1 MRSHSRPLP
10 RMRNWLDFVLRKR
23 DTGYFLNWRLDHETD
38 CNSVVRGWGMKAICV
53 RGRGGPEAF
62 AYEEAPRPRPGE
74 GEVLVRVHA
83 AGVIHTE
90 LSWVPTWT
98 TRAGEPRP
106 LPVIPGHEF
115 SGAIAALGARVSD
128 VGVGDL
134 VYGLNDWYRDGASA
148 EYCVARVADIAHKPA
163 GVDHIHAAATPISAL
178 TAWQGL
184 VERAGLAA
192 GQRVLI
198 HGAAG
203 GVGTFAVQLA
213 RWRGARVTGTAS
225 AANLDFVR
233 SLGADEVIDYR
244 AERFEDVVR
253 DVDVVFDTVGGETLE
268 RSWGVL
274 KPGGRLVTVAASG
287 EQTTDERIRAA
298 YFIVEPSRTQLAE
311 IARLIDGGTLRPVV
325 GAVFPLAE
333 ARTGRTSR
341 CSRRG
346 RHDGFPRHE
355 VLAAG
360 PAERFVSKKLSG
372 DSAFEIV

>member
-1 MRSHSRPLP
+1 
-10 RMRNWLDFVLRKR
+10 
-23 DTGYFLNWRLDHETD
+23 
-38 CNSVVRGWGMKAICV
+38 
-53 RGRGGPEAF
+53 
-62 AYEEAPRPRPGE
+62 
-74 GEVLVRVHA
+74 
-83 AGVIHTE
+83 
-90 LSWVPTWT
+90 
-98 TRAGEPRP
+98 

-115 SGAIAALGARVSD
+115 SGEIAALGAGVRD
-128 VGVGDL
+128 AGVGDL
-134 VYGLNDWYRDGASA
+134 VYGLNDWYWDGASA

-163 GVDHIHAAATPISAL
+163 GVDHVHAAATPISAL
-178 TAWQGL
+178 TVWQGL

-213 RWRGARVTGTAS
+213 RWCGARVTGTAS

-244 AERFEDVVR
+244 AERFEEMVR

-298 YFIVEPSRTQLAE
+298 YFIVEPSRTQLVE
-311 IARLIDGGTLRPVV
+311 IARLIDGGALRPVV

-333 ARTGRTSR
+333 ARQAYQHKPV
-341 CSRRG
+341 RG
-346 RHDGFPRHE
+346 KV
-355 VLAAG
+355 VLRVVDIRGAT
-360 PAERFVSKKLSG
+360 
-372 DSAFEIV
+372 

>member
-1 MRSHSRPLP
+1 
-10 RMRNWLDFVLRKR
+10 
-23 DTGYFLNWRLDHETD
+23 
-38 CNSVVRGWGMKAICV
+38 MKAICL
-53 RGRGGPEAF
+53 RARGGPEALV
-62 AYEEAPRPRPGE
+62 YCEAPQPRPGQ

-83 AGVIHTE
+83 AGVIQTE

-115 SGAIAALGARVSD
+115 AGEIAALGAGVRD
-128 VGVGDL
+128 AGVGDL

-148 EYCVARVADIAHKPA
+148 EYCVASVSDIAGKPADI
-163 GVDHIHAAATPISAL
+163 DHVHAAATPISAL

-213 RWRGARVTGTAS
+213 RRRGARVSCTAS
-225 AANLDFVR
+225 AANRDFVR
-233 SLGADEVIDYR
+233 GLGADEVIDYR
-244 AERFEDVVR
+244 AERFEDVAR

-274 KPGGRLVTVAASG
+274 KPGGRLVTVAAAG
-287 EQTTDERIRAA
+287 EQTTDERVRAA
-298 YFIVEPSRTQLAE
+298 YFIVEPSRTQLAA
-311 IARLIDGGTLRPVV
+311 IARLLDGGTLRPVV

-333 ARTGRTSR
+333 ARQAYQHKPV
-341 CSRRG
+341 RG
-346 RHDGFPRHE
+346 KVVLRVVDGG
-355 VLAAG
+355 VAT
-360 PAERFVSKKLSG
+360 
-372 DSAFEIV
+372 

>member
-1 MRSHSRPLP
+1 
-10 RMRNWLDFVLRKR
+10 
-23 DTGYFLNWRLDHETD
+23 
-38 CNSVVRGWGMKAICV
+38 MKAICLHA
-53 RGRGGPEAF
+53 RGGPEAL
-62 AYEEAPRPRPGE
+62 AYEEAPQPYPGE

-98 TRAGEPRP
+98 TQAGEPRP

-115 SGAIAALGARVSD
+115 SGEIAALGAGVRD
-128 VGVGDL
+128 LGVGDL
-134 VYGLNDWYRDGASA
+134 VYGLNDWYRDGAQA
-148 EYCVARVADIAHKPA
+148 DYCVALVADCAPKPA
-163 GVDHIHAAATPISAL
+163 SVDHVHAAATPISAL

-203 GVGTFAVQLA
+203 GVGTIAVQLA
-213 RWRGARVTGTAS
+213 LWRGARVTGTAS

-233 SLGADEVIDYR
+233 GLGADEVIDYR

-287 EQTTDERIRAA
+287 ERTTDERIRAA

-311 IARLIDGGTLRPVV
+311 IARLVDGGALRPVV

-333 ARTGRTSR
+333 ARQAYQHKPSHGKVVLRVADGAV
-341 CSRRG
+341 RRS
-346 RHDGFPRHE
+346 
-355 VLAAG
+355 
-360 PAERFVSKKLSG
+360 PAMVE
-372 DSAFEIV
+372 